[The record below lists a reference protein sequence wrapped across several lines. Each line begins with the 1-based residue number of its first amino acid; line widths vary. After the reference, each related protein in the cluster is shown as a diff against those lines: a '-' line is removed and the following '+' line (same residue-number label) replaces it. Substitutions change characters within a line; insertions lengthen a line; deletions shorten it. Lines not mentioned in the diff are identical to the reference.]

1 MLYPH
6 STVISSPGP
15 LQKMQTFQQ
24 GIVPESITMK
34 SIVIIGSPIEHKVKH
49 AASKDQA
56 VQLLHQQLQKLEDA
70 STSTV
75 CKLTLT
81 QFLPVIQLSHDFP
94 LIIVFKWLSLETG

>member
-15 LQKMQTFQQ
+15 PSELQEMRPFQQ
-24 GIVPESITMK
+24 GIVPVSITMK
-34 SIVIIGSPIEHKVKH
+34 SIVILGSPIEHKVKR

-56 VQLLHQQLQKLEDA
+56 VQLLHQQLQKFENA

-75 CKLTLT
+75 CKLTHT
-81 QFLPVIQLSHDFP
+81 QFLPV
-94 LIIVFKWLSLETG
+94 V